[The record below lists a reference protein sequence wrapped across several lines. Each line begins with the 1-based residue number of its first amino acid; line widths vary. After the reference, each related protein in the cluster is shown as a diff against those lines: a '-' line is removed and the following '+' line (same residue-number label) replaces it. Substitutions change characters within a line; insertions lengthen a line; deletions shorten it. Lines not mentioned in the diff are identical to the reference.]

1 MRSERGT
8 DTQKAKR
15 TDEQTDR
22 ERDMASRDKGQAN
35 EDAQNLTRPK
45 CGQFNCFV
53 FNTLTT
59 GYIDFKCNELAKG
72 KRTIELAYLL
82 SSIP

>member
-1 MRSERGT
+1 MRSEEG
-8 DTQKAKR
+8 QKHKKPNG
-15 TDEQTDR
+15 QTSR
-22 ERDMASRDKGQAN
+22 QTERDMASRDKGQAN

-82 SSIP
+82 SYIP